1 MAAWKSPLGCYES
14 AYDAAPFLR
23 WCEKHNVSFP
33 GCSIS
38 TCKDTGRC
46 VLASKDIKNG
56 EVVVEVPDEAVL
68 MGESCGIAEKLAGGR
83 RRSPARRSWRF
94 GPGRPPSAASCCL
107 RRVPAAPAPTAPP
120 PLPPAAV
127 GLLKGPGTD
136 AILEVL
142 GLVVAV
148 MYEKARGPKSK

>member
-83 RRSPARRSWRF
+83 RRSPA
-94 GPGRPPSAASCCL
+94 P
-107 RRVPAAPAPTAPP
+107 
-120 PLPPAAV
+120 PPAAAAAP
-127 GLLKGPGTD
+127 GRRPGRRAAEASLLWC
-136 AILEVL
+136 V
-142 GLVVAV
+142 
-148 MYEKARGPKSK
+148 